1 MADGPASLEAAARN
15 LLPAEVAVAAA
26 CLSSA
31 PPSPFPAEVLAN
43 AVPNRQREFAAGRRA
58 ARAALAQLGL
68 AAMPLPMGP
77 DRVPLWPQGT
87 HGSITHSASLCLAAA
102 CHAPRLIGIDLEPAT
117 PLDLDLWQTVLLPEE
132 ITALAG
138 RQNPHNLAKL
148 IFSAKE
154 ASFKAQYALSK
165 TLFGFEIIRVT
176 LHENSFTAAFT
187 DSVPAFERGS
197 QLQGRFTTV
206 AGHFLTTVTR

>member
-1 MADGPASLEAAARN
+1 MADGLASLEAAARS

-26 CLSSA
+26 GLATS
-31 PPSPFPAEVLAN
+31 PPSPFPVEILAN
-43 AVPNRQREFAAGRRA
+43 AVPKRQREFAVGRHA
-58 ARAALAQLGL
+58 ARAALAQLGV

-77 DRVPLWPQGT
+77 DRVPLWPQGI

-102 CHAPRLIGIDLEPAT
+102 CRAPRLIGIDLEPAT
-117 PLDLDLWQTVLLPEE
+117 PLDPELWETILLPEE
-132 ITALAG
+132 IAALAG
-138 RQNPHNLAKL
+138 LQNASSLAKL

-154 ASFKAQYALSK
+154 ASFKAQYAASK
-165 TLFGFEIIRVT
+165 TLFGFEMIRVT
-176 LHENSFTAAFT
+176 LGHNSFTAAFT
-187 DSVPAFERGS
+187 NSVPGFERGS